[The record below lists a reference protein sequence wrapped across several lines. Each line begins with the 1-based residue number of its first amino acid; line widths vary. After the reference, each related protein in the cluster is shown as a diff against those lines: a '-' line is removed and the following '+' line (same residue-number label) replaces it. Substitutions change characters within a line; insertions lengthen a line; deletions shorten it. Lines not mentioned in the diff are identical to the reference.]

1 MRKVKLGPIRD
12 FADASKLVNVEGQ
25 AIIVAKLEN
34 GWGAVLNRC
43 SHLPLPLAGGKVE
56 SQNGRTTITCP
67 FHMSR
72 FDLETGANL
81 DWTVGFAGVQ
91 APGWSRRLIAL
102 GKAPQPVQAF
112 RVVEQDGELLLE
124 LP

>member
-1 MRKVKLGPIRD
+1 MRQVKLGATRD
-12 FADASKLVNVEGQ
+12 FADASKVVNVEGR
-25 AIIVAKLEN
+25 AIIVAKLEK

-43 SHLPLPLAGGKVE
+43 PHLSLPLAAGKIATD
-56 SQNGRTTITCP
+56 NGRTTITCP
-67 FHMSR
+67 FHMSK

-112 RVVEQDGELLLE
+112 RVHEQNGELLLE

>member
-1 MRKVKLGPIRD
+1 MRQVKLGSTRE
-12 FADASKLVNVEGQ
+12 FVDASKVVNIEGK

-43 SHLPLPLAGGKVE
+43 SHLPLPLAGGGIATE
-56 SQNGRTTITCP
+56 NGRATITCP
-67 FHMSR
+67 FHMSK

-81 DWTVGFAGVQ
+81 DWTVGFAGREV
-91 APGWSRRLIAL
+91 PGWSRRLIAL
-102 GKAPQPVQAF
+102 GKAPQPVQTF
-112 RVVEQDGELLLE
+112 RVHEQNGELLLE

>member
-1 MRKVKLGPIRD
+1 MRQVKLGSTRD
-12 FADASKLVNVEGQ
+12 FADASKVVNVEGQ
-25 AIIVAKLEN
+25 AIIVVKLAQ

-43 SHLPLPLAGGKVE
+43 SHLSLPLAAGKIATE
-56 SQNGRTTITCP
+56 AGRTTITCP
-67 FHMSR
+67 FHMSK

-81 DWTVGFAGVQ
+81 DWTVGFAGIQ

-102 GKAPQPVQAF
+102 GKAPQPVQSF
-112 RVVEQDGELLLE
+112 RVLEQNGDLLLE

>member
-1 MRKVKLGPIRD
+1 MKQIKLGSTRD
-12 FADASKLVNVEGQ
+12 FAGASKVVNVEGQ

-43 SHLPLPLAGGKVE
+43 SHLPLPLAGGKIE
-56 SQNGRTTITCP
+56 SEVGRATITCP
-67 FHMSR
+67 FHMSK
-72 FDLETGANL
+72 FDLQTGANL
-81 DWTVGFAGVQ
+81 DWTTGFAGVQ
-91 APGWSRRLIAL
+91 VPGWSRRLIAL

-112 RVVEQDGELLLE
+112 RVFEQAGELLLE